1 MDVDRGQLVGRGLK
15 DVADVMDLHDLAP
28 VSGRATSG
36 RDGRRLEWFA
46 EMCEN
51 LTSRGRSHPGLR
63 PLANLRF
70 EVSRLLPAVCSEP
83 DVTTA
88 VRALERKLLP
98 HPGHEF
104 RPRNPRRVVRAG
116 LLFRLRVTA
125 ACGAMTVAPMPAGR
139 GLALLANVA
148 DGQRR
153 DGPPQLVIRRKH
165 PVVAMPVLP
174 RRRDEL
180 GEPVEELKRREL
192 DDAVGV
198 RPRGLTTAAGPDPV
212 GGLVSGQHVANA
224 GDPDVW
230 AADHG
235 DPLAHIYQQLAV
247 SRKGEIKGNYYDSV
261 SDAVQPVT
269 GAIDRDTRKA
279 TWTVGAKGATFET
292 TLDAL
297 LEPTSTA
304 SMRSGAGTQTWE
316 LVQMEKPAAPKP

>member
-1 MDVDRGQLVGRGLK
+1 M
-15 DVADVMDLHDLAP
+15 
-28 VSGRATSG
+28 
-36 RDGRRLEWFA
+36 
-46 EMCEN
+46 
-51 LTSRGRSHPGLR
+51 
-63 PLANLRF
+63 
-70 EVSRLLPAVCSEP
+70 
-83 DVTTA
+83 
-88 VRALERKLLP
+88 
-98 HPGHEF
+98 
-104 RPRNPRRVVRAG
+104 
-116 LLFRLRVTA
+116 
-125 ACGAMTVAPMPAGR
+125 
-139 GLALLANVA
+139 
-148 DGQRR
+148 
-153 DGPPQLVIRRKH
+153 
-165 PVVAMPVLP
+165 
-174 RRRDEL
+174 
-180 GEPVEELKRREL
+180 
-192 DDAVGV
+192 
-198 RPRGLTTAAGPDPV
+198 
-212 GGLVSGQHVANA
+212 SGQHVANA

>member
-1 MDVDRGQLVGRGLK
+1 M
-15 DVADVMDLHDLAP
+15 
-28 VSGRATSG
+28 
-36 RDGRRLEWFA
+36 
-46 EMCEN
+46 
-51 LTSRGRSHPGLR
+51 
-63 PLANLRF
+63 
-70 EVSRLLPAVCSEP
+70 
-83 DVTTA
+83 
-88 VRALERKLLP
+88 
-98 HPGHEF
+98 
-104 RPRNPRRVVRAG
+104 RAG
-116 LLFRLRVTA
+116 LLIRIRVTA
-125 ACGAMTVAPMPAGR
+125 APRGATAGR
-139 GLALLANVA
+139 LPTGHSFAPLADVA
-148 DGQRR
+148 DRERR
-153 DGPPQLVIRRKH
+153 DGGPELVVRREH

-180 GEPVEELKRREL
+180 GEPVEELERREL

-198 RPRGLTTAAGPDPV
+198 RPCGLTTAAGPDPV

-304 SMRSGAGTQTWE
+304 STASTASMRSGAGTQTWE